1 MAAIPEAP
9 LFLLPTQSTNFPHLF
24 MERLTEAASVQHI
37 IAPNSFLM
45 IAIDAVGEACTGL
58 EAVKMAKKLRPD
70 VLLLDLA
77 TPRHAGLEALAK

>member
-1 MAAIPEAP
+1 
-9 LFLLPTQSTNFPHLF
+9 
-24 MERLTEAASVQHI
+24 MERLTEAACVQHI

-77 TPRHAGLEALAK
+77 IPRHAGLEALAK